1 MRSSIDFVSCIRATV
16 NVICRSVF
24 VDSYSS
30 LKIEV
35 VRRGFYLTVGQT
47 IIFCNYYITEDIDI
61 GFIASPCIA
70 RVAHKHAAAVAVH
83 FFCRTASIINCR
95 VILNGNVR
103 RATCSV

>member
-1 MRSSIDFVSCIRATV
+1 MRSSIDFISCIRATV

-61 GFIASPCIA
+61 GFSVDLCISSFLI
-70 RVAHKHAAAVAVH
+70 RFTITYYIIVTKFIITNDIVAHEYAAAVAVH
-83 FFCRTASIINCR
+83 FF
-95 VILNGNVR
+95 
-103 RATCSV
+103 